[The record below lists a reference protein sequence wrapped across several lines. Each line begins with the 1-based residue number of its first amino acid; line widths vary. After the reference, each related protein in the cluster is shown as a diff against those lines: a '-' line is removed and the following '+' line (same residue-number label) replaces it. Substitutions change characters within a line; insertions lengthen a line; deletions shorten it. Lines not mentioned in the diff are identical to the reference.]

1 MRNEKHELGAHESEW
16 ILEASGGSLEM
27 DPLLGMRIAGIEG
40 GSEEEGNGCGEGEDD
55 QNQQQ
60 EPFLLE

>member
-55 QNQQQ
+55 
-60 EPFLLE
+60 